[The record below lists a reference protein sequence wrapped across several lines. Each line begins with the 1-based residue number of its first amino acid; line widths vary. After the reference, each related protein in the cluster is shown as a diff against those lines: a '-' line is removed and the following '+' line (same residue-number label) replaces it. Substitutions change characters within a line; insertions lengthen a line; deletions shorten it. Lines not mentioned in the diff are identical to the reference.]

1 MRGVVIHSALMVCFV
16 LVLGSFGFAAK
27 GPSVGDNVLVDLDRD
42 QAFPKNKQN
51 EPAIT
56 RDPLTGTLVVGA
68 NDELDEPLCSG
79 TTVPLT
85 SPCPSRKACRSR
97 SSTVPPT
104 MDGPG
109 PAAPCRALMRSA
121 GRRAAIPAS
130 TSARAN
136 APVRS
141 ASAAVR

>member
-85 SPCPSRKACRSR
+85 SP
-97 SSTVPPT
+97 
-104 MDGPG
+104 
-109 PAAPCRALMRSA
+109 APQE
-121 GRRAAIPAS
+121 RRADLVLLPFHRQWTDLDRPRPAGL
-130 TSARAN
+130 
-136 APVRS
+136 
-141 ASAAVR
+141 